1 MKAEGRLQG
10 RRRAVACFM
19 AAALA
24 IGVGVAASASRFP
37 GGFDWAYT
45 VISRL
50 GSPKHNPEGA
60 RWLTGSLLAAAVL
73 LWPVVGYLARTA
85 QASSSG
91 RPALAGA
98 GSPSRHGPAV
108 AITALRVG
116 VVGAAL
122 LGLEGLLA
130 LDLSVLHRKG
140 HEILALV
147 TFLGFYAGVLGLH
160 VERVRAGAGRLWG
173 AGLVVA
179 PLCAV
184 GLSQLALY
192 FSQREPGWVNTGW
205 RELGVPVWL
214 SFALWQWLAVAVLGL
229 GLGLLLLAGRR
240 PGAPAA

>member
-1 MKAEGRLQG
+1 MQVQLAGQAGNAARGRM
-10 RRRAVACFM
+10 RAVACFM

-24 IGVGVAASASRFP
+24 VVVGVAVAGSRFP

-45 VISRL
+45 VVSRL
-50 GSPKHNPEGA
+50 GSVKHNPEGA
-60 RWLTGSLLAAAVL
+60 RWLTGSLLVAAAL
-73 LWPVVGYLARTA
+73 LWPVVSYLARTA
-85 QASSSG
+85 
-91 RPALAGA
+91 PTDAGP
-98 GSPSRHGPAV
+98 PSRRGPAA
-108 AITALRVG
+108 AIAALRVG
-116 VVGAAL
+116 VAGAVL

-160 VERVRAGAGRLWG
+160 VERVRAGVGRLWG

-192 FSQREPGWVNTGW
+192 AGQRELGWVNTGW

-214 SFALWQWLAVAVLGL
+214 SFALWQWLAVAFLGL

-240 PGAPAA
+240 PAAPPA